1 MKIFS
6 RELDNPGINDVIGS
20 IDIFHA
26 MLVREFGSD
35 FSGGGWEERR
45 WGARGECSE
54 EKSRWAIVGR
64 GEKGV
69 GVKVY
74 GEGKSWRCAY
84 FMRLLYTHHQFSVS
98 PLTFHGHYSPA
109 EAFGAGA
116 AWRTRNRC
124 SQLFF
129 YLPSSTFSSF
139 ISSILPPPP
148 PVFLSF
154 NGLTAT
160 TGFEWGASQLFI
172 GIRVFPF
179 SGSTRY
185 DPLTGFVRRADIYE
199 KSWRNKDITSGCASV
214 AVKCRDNVIYPL
226 LYCVNC
232 AHFPDSQLTKHKECK
247 LKLLTT

>member
-1 MKIFS
+1 MKIIS

-35 FSGGGWEERR
+35 FSGRMGRKEMGCTRRMLGGKITVGDRR
-45 WGARGECSE
+45 SGRKRGWGEGVRRGC
-54 EKSRWAIVGR
+54 V
-64 GEKGV
+64 
-69 GVKVY
+69 
-74 GEGKSWRCAY
+74 EGKSWRCAY

-185 DPLTGFVRRADIYE
+185 DPLTGFVQRADIYE

-226 LYCVNC
+226 FVFVNC
-232 AHFPDSQLTKHKECK
+232 ATFQIAN
-247 LKLLTT
+247 

>member
-1 MKIFS
+1 MGDRRSGRK
-6 RELDNPGINDVIGS
+6 RGWGEG
-20 IDIFHA
+20 
-26 MLVREFGSD
+26 VR
-35 FSGGGWEERR
+35 
-45 WGARGECSE
+45 RGC
-54 EKSRWAIVGR
+54 V
-64 GEKGV
+64 
-69 GVKVY
+69 
-74 GEGKSWRCAY
+74 EGKSWRCAY

-160 TGFEWGASQLFI
+160 TGFEWGAFQLFI

-199 KSWRNKDITSGCASV
+199 DGEIKILQAV
-214 AVKCRDNVIYPL
+214 APPWL
-226 LYCVNC
+226 
-232 AHFPDSQLTKHKECK
+232 
-247 LKLLTT
+247 